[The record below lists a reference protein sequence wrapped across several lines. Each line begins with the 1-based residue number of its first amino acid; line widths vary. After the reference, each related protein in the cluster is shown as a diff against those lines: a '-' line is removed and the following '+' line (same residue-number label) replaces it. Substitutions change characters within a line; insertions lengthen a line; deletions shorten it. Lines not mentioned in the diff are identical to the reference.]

1 MTESEIEFFIFIL
14 FFVKHKKVLMMQYL
28 IAPDVDPL
36 LVVFIGPT
44 SPLRDVNKPRCFKT
58 FRARFR
64 KKNLFMKPVK
74 HKPKFRVDY

>member
-1 MTESEIEFFIFIL
+1 MIESEIELFIYF

-58 FRARFR
+58 FRARFG
-64 KKNLFMKPVK
+64 KKLI
-74 HKPKFRVDY
+74 YETS

>member
-1 MTESEIEFFIFIL
+1 VRLIFFFFF

-44 SPLRDVNKPRCFKT
+44 SPLRDVNKPRCLKYLELDSG
-58 FRARFR
+58 
-64 KKNLFMKPVK
+64 KNLFMKQVK
-74 HKPKFRVDY
+74 LKPKFRVDY

>member
-1 MTESEIEFFIFIL
+1 
-14 FFVKHKKVLMMQYL
+14 MMQYL

-36 LVVFIGPT
+36 LVVFIEPT
-44 SPLRDVNKPRCFKT
+44 SKLWDVNKPRCFKT